1 MPQVL
6 TRLFTASIGA
16 FLLVGS
22 AWLGPWHFGI
32 AVLVI
37 ALVGQIELYQ
47 LYERCGVQAWI
58 ITGLLLGAGLSLRAL
73 VPDIFLLTAVPVV
86 GLVLWCTF
94 TKTRQPLM
102 RLGATLSGAVY
113 PTALLAFLTDL
124 RTIEGY
130 SEQEA
135 LMLTITVLVV
145 VWASDI
151 FAFFAGS
158 FFGKHSMA
166 PTISPGKTW
175 EGFLGGIAGAILAV
189 FILNATVEMPLNLI
203 HLLILGTVCTLSGA
217 VGDLAESRFK
227 RVADVKDSGI
237 ILPGH
242 GGILDRFDGII
253 VAAPLAYMYIVFIA
267 GSF

>member
-189 FILNATVEMPLNLI
+189 FILNAAVEMPLNLI
-203 HLLILGTVCTLSGA
+203 HLLILGMVCTLSGA

>member
-1 MPQVL
+1 MPEIL
-6 TRLFTASIGA
+6 TRLFTATIGA
-16 FLLVGS
+16 SLLVGS
-22 AWLGPWHFGI
+22 AWLGPWYFGI
-32 AVLVI
+32 VVLII
-37 ALVGQIELYQ
+37 ALLGQIELYQ
-47 LYERCGVQAWI
+47 LYERCGVKAWR
-58 ITGLLLGAGLSLRAL
+58 ITGLLVGAGLSLRAL

-94 TKTRQPLM
+94 TKTEQPLM

-130 SEQEA
+130 SAEEA
-135 LMLTITVLVV
+135 MVLTITVLVL

-151 FAFFAGS
+151 FAFFTGS
-158 FFGKHSMA
+158 FWGNHSLA

-175 EGFLGGIAGAILAV
+175 EGFLGGIGGAVLAAV
-189 FILNATVEMPLNLI
+189 TLSLTGTVPLGI
-203 HLLILGTVCTLSGA
+203 VHLMVLAMVCTLSGA

-227 RVADVKDSGI
+227 RVAGVKDSGI

-242 GGILDRFDGII
+242 GGVLDRFDGII
-253 VAAPLAYMYIVFIA
+253 VAAPLAYMYITFIVR
-267 GSF
+267 

>member
-135 LMLTITVLVV
+135 LILTITVLVI

-175 EGFLGGIAGAILAV
+175 EGFLGGIGGAILAV
-189 FILNATVEMPLNLI
+189 FILNATVEMPLRLI
-203 HLLILGTVCTLSGA
+203 HLLILGMVCTLSGA

>member
-1 MPQVL
+1 MPKVL

-189 FILNATVEMPLNLI
+189 FILNAAVEMPLNLI
-203 HLLILGTVCTLSGA
+203 HLLILGMVCTLSGA

>member
-16 FLLVGS
+16 FLLIGS

-135 LMLTITVLVV
+135 LMLTTTVLVV

-203 HLLILGTVCTLSGA
+203 HLLILGMVCTLSGA

>member
-1 MPQVL
+1 MPEIL
-6 TRLFTASIGA
+6 TRLFTATIGA
-16 FLLVGS
+16 SLLVGS
-22 AWLGPWHFGI
+22 AWLGPWYFGI
-32 AVLVI
+32 VVLII
-37 ALVGQIELYQ
+37 ALLGQIELYQ
-47 LYERCGVQAWI
+47 LYERCGVKAWR
-58 ITGLLLGAGLSLRAL
+58 ITGLLVGAGLCLRAL

-94 TKTRQPLM
+94 TKTEQPLM

-130 SEQEA
+130 SAEEA
-135 LMLTITVLVV
+135 MVLTITVLVM

-151 FAFFAGS
+151 FAFFTGS
-158 FFGKHSMA
+158 FWGNHPLA

-175 EGFLGGIAGAILAV
+175 EGFLGGIGGAVLAAV
-189 FILNATVEMPLNLI
+189 TLSLTGTVPLGI
-203 HLLILGTVCTLSGA
+203 VHLMVLAMVCTLSGA

-227 RVADVKDSGI
+227 RVAGVKDSGI

-242 GGILDRFDGII
+242 GGVLDRFDGII
-253 VAAPLAYMYIVFIA
+253 VAAPLAYMYITFIVR
-267 GSF
+267 